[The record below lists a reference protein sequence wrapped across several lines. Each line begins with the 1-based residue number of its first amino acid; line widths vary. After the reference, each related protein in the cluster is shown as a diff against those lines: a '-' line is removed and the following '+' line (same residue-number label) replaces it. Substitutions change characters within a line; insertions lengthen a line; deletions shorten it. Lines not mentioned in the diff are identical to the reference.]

1 MTLCHLTKGEYM
13 TEKFNDDGS
22 VSQNW
27 LAEEI
32 AKREEG
38 KIEVNIAQIKDVL
51 NDTLDILSGLQ
62 AEDSD
67 KFDELLKKHG

>member
-1 MTLCHLTKGEYM
+1 M
-13 TEKFNDDGS
+13 TEKYNDDGS

-51 NDTLDILSGLQ
+51 NDTLDILYGLQ
-62 AEDSD
+62 QEDHE
-67 KFDELLKKHG
+67 KFDDLLKKHS

>member
-1 MTLCHLTKGEYM
+1 M

-32 AKREEG
+32 AKKEEG

-51 NDTLDILSGLQ
+51 NDTLDILRGLQ
-62 AEDSD
+62 AEDEN
-67 KFDELLKKHG
+67 KFNDLLKKHG

>member
-1 MTLCHLTKGEYM
+1 M
-13 TEKFNDDGS
+13 TEKYNQDGS
-22 VSQNW
+22 ISQNW

-62 AEDSD
+62 TNEPD
-67 KFDELLKKHG
+67 KIDELLGKHIS

>member
-1 MTLCHLTKGEYM
+1 M
-13 TEKFNDDGS
+13 TEKYNDDGS
-22 VSQNW
+22 ISQNW

-51 NDTLDILSGLQ
+51 NHTLDILYRLQ
-62 AEDSD
+62 Q
-67 KFDELLKKHG
+67 DEPEKLNALLFKHY

>member
-1 MTLCHLTKGEYM
+1 M

-22 VSQNW
+22 ISQNW

-51 NDTLDILSGLQ
+51 NDTLDILSGLR

-67 KFDELLKKHG
+67 KFDDLLKKHS

>member
-1 MTLCHLTKGEYM
+1 M
-13 TEKFNDDGS
+13 TEKFNEDGS

-51 NDTLDILSGLQ
+51 NDTLDLLYGLQ
-62 AEDSD
+62 QEDAG
-67 KFDELLKKHG
+67 KFDELLKKHS